1 MCQIATIGRVL
12 ENPSMTRKVR
22 EDWLNGKCVV
32 VVVGKEPHV
41 SQEEKEDEGWLSSYD
56 FMSEAS
62 YKAVYRDKVYRPVSN
77 EDLYDAI
84 RNLPLPH
91 YSSEYKDEDIKV
103 VSEDIKNSFSLQE
116 YLDADPA
123 LKYLL
128 DALCFGMGLGL
139 EVKKGKIQVVKVR
152 S

>member
-62 YKAVYRDKVYRPVSN
+62 YKAVYRDKRSWWHSCSNYRQN
-77 EDLYDAI
+77 
-84 RNLPLPH
+84 
-91 YSSEYKDEDIKV
+91 
-103 VSEDIKNSFSLQE
+103 
-116 YLDADPA
+116 A
-123 LKYLL
+123 LL
-128 DALCFGMGLGL
+128 
-139 EVKKGKIQVVKVR
+139 
-152 S
+152 